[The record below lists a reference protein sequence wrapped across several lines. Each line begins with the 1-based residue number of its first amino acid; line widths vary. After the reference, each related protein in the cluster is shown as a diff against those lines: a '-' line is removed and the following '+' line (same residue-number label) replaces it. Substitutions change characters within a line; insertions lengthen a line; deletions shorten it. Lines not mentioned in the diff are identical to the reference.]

1 VDALIQLSKGG
12 DLDSA
17 TQTIYAAL
25 AKHQRDEGWDGREMI
40 AGLQAWAA
48 RFIVEFKLD
57 IAEIALC
64 IDRLPTTRYG
74 HFRRGH
80 NGFGLRGE
88 IAINARYLSGQ
99 RQVWEVLGTLLHE
112 LLHAWQEE
120 HGTPGKRNHHNAEFQ
135 AKAWELGLNVDRRG
149 VTGYAANSSFK
160 ELLRQCGVSVPD
172 HEVVAPKERPRGD
185 SKMKKWSC
193 GCTTARVAVA
203 DFRAVCLK
211 CGNAFKRDGAA
222 GRTSSESEERGSS
235 RETVKGG
242 QTRALALT
250 DANPSEFRLG

>member
-1 VDALIQLSKGG
+1 MSELIKITSGS
-12 DLDSA
+12 DLNAASQD
-17 TQTIYAAL
+17 IYAAL
-25 AKHQRDEGWDGREMI
+25 AKHQRDEAWAGQEMI
-40 AGLQAWAA
+40 ASLQCWAD

-57 IAEIALC
+57 IGDIALC
-64 IDRLPTTRYG
+64 IDRLPRTRYG

-112 LLHAWQEE
+112 LLHAWQEA

-135 AKAWELGLNVDRRG
+135 AKAQELGLIIDRRG
-149 VTGYAANSSFK
+149 VTGYAANSPFK
-160 ELLRQCGVSVPD
+160 ELLQKCGVSVPE
-172 HEVVAPKERPRGD
+172 HAIEAPVARPRGD

-203 DFRAVCLK
+203 DFRAKCLK
-211 CGNAFKRDGAA
+211 CGNEFKRDGSAA
-222 GRTSSESEERGSS
+222 VNEEGGRAE
-235 RETVKGG
+235 K
-242 QTRALALT
+242 AA
-250 DANPSEFRLG
+250 